1 MYRIQTLLLLII
13 LLVSGISALAQVPIL
28 GEKIKLYST
37 FLQEEQ
43 EIWLSLPYHYQRSQA
58 AFPVI
63 YVFDGDGH
71 FNTTANCVQYLA
83 NNYVYQIPQSIVV
96 GIRSLSTPWRGNFM
110 PEADTSRKVNR
121 AKLLLQFMQVEL
133 LPYIEKHYRTL
144 PHRTLIGH
152 SAGATFSTYA
162 WLKAPDLFRNC
173 LAISPSLGSRMP
185 ILLEYLRKLKQQK
198 GLSHRQYHLSTAEND
213 LPNYTENAQIW
224 NDSLRQLLDAQT
236 NYSFH
241 LYPQK
246 THYNLVPNAI
256 FDGILALYQDW
267 EFGVPPNYT
276 TVEGLDESLAQ
287 QVQRFGIAYP
297 PELAYHRAV
306 RGVIG
311 LERWDLAL
319 QLLTQWQKAQPRS
332 SLLHRHYASFYFLQ
346 KKRDKALEHIQVAIA
361 EAEKMQNPD
370 LPEFIQFATTI
381 KQTP

>member
-1 MYRIQTLLLLII
+1 MYSIRTLLLLTT
-13 LLVSGISALAQVPIL
+13 LLLSGLSALAQVPIL
-28 GEKIKLYST
+28 GEKIKLYSK

-83 NNYVYQIPQSIVV
+83 NNYVYQMPQSIVV

-152 SAGATFSTYA
+152 SAGATFTTYA

-173 LAISPSLGSRMP
+173 LAISPSLGSRMLV
-185 ILLEYLRKLKQQK
+185 LLECARQLKQQK
-198 GLSHRQYHLSTAEND
+198 GLNHREYHLSTAEHD
-213 LPNYTENAQIW
+213 LPNYAQNAQIW
-224 NDSLRQLLDAQT
+224 NDSLHQLLDSNT
-236 NYSFH
+236 RYSFRI
-241 LYPQK
+241 YPQK

-256 FDGILALYQDW
+256 FDGILTLYQDW
-267 EFGVPPNYT
+267 EFTIPPDSS
-276 TVEGLDESLAQ
+276 TVEKLDELLTRQ
-287 QVQRFGIAYP
+287 DQRFGVSYP
-297 PELAYHRAV
+297 QELAYHRVV
-306 RGVIG
+306 RGLIG
-311 LERWDLAL
+311 AEKWDLAL
-319 QLLTQWQKAQPRS
+319 QLLTHWQKVQARS

-346 KKRDKALEHIQVAIA
+346 KKTDKALEHIQLAIT
-361 EAEKMQNPD
+361 EAKKMQNPD
-370 LPEFIQFATTI
+370 LAEFIQFAASI
-381 KQTP
+381 KKTP